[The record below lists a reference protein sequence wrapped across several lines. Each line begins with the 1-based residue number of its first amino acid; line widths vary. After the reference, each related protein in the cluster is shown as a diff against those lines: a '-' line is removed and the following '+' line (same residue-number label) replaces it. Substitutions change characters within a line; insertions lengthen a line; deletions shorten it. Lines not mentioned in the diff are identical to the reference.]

1 MTKNKLWK
9 VLCLIVLAVC
19 IADPKYAEPDTIGI
33 VAGVVINS
41 ATGKTIDKAT
51 IKCDDGTKTQSKDG
65 YYVLIVKTGV
75 HNITASALGYKRKTE
90 SVTVPT
96 GDYVLL
102 DFILS
107 PRCPFAGLL
116 KNGEDIDMLRELRDK
131 RLVNNGYGMYLIALY
146 YKHAAETV
154 SLLEQNPELKNAM
167 RQLVQDNREAI
178 QEFTREGIIVQ
189 SEGNEKAVID
199 FLNSLKA
206 AAGIQLRNDIDMV
219 LQDMESG
226 YLRNL
231 LENMF

>member
-1 MTKNKLWK
+1 
-9 VLCLIVLAVC
+9 
-19 IADPKYAEPDTIGI
+19 
-33 VAGVVINS
+33 
-41 ATGKTIDKAT
+41 
-51 IKCDDGTKTQSKDG
+51 
-65 YYVLIVKTGV
+65 
-75 HNITASALGYKRKTE
+75 
-90 SVTVPT
+90 
-96 GDYVLL
+96 
-102 DFILS
+102 
-107 PRCPFAGLL
+107 
-116 KNGEDIDMLRELRDK
+116 
-131 RLVNNGYGMYLIALY
+131 
-146 YKHAAETV
+146 
-154 SLLEQNPELKNAM
+154 M